1 MSAVMQ
7 GTLNIL
13 IVDDHAVVREG
24 LARILMGAGEDW
36 KVGEAS
42 SGFQAVEQLRR
53 EHADLVIVDLSM
65 PGMSGL
71 ELIRRIR
78 DEFGR
83 VPILVLSMHAEEQYA
98 MRAFKAG
105 ANGYVTK
112 DGASA
117 DLIGAVRKVV
127 AGGVYVSADLAERM
141 VLQLN
146 GAVAT
151 ARHSHLSDREMEV
164 LRRLV
169 AGQRPT
175 EIAQALHLSVKTI
188 STHKSRIQ
196 EKLELPTL
204 ADLVRYG
211 LEHGLTDDGA
221 GS

>member
-1 MSAVMQ
+1 MNATAPS
-7 GTLNIL
+7 TRRIL

-24 LARILMGAGEDW
+24 LARILAAAGEDW
-36 KVGEAS
+36 AVGEAS
-42 SGFQAVEQLRR
+42 SGFQAIEWLRR
-53 EHADLVIVDLSM
+53 ERADLVIVDLSM

-83 VPILVLSMHAEEQYA
+83 MAVLVLSMHAEAQYA
-98 MRAFKAG
+98 IRAFKAG

-117 DLIGAVRKVV
+117 ELMRAVRKVMC
-127 AGGVYVSADLAERM
+127 GGTYVTAELAEHV

-146 GAVAT
+146 GGVGV
-151 ARHSHLSDREMEV
+151 ARHAQLSDRELDV

-175 EIAQALHLSVKTI
+175 DIAQALHLSVKTI

-196 EKLELPTL
+196 EKLDLPSL
-204 ADLVRYG
+204 AELVRYG
-211 LEHGLTDDGA
+211 LEHGLAEDNPA
-221 GS
+221 L